1 MIFKYKGY
9 GYRLKQRDQN
19 HIYYKIK
26 KLKWHWYK
34 RAEVLKRGYDS
45 AHREVYVE
53 REENEITEEFIL
65 KTHEHCHAQIDK
77 FIIRDEELLEMKKL
91 LHEPNMDFI
100 SRVIK

>member
-1 MIFKYKGY
+1 MIFEYKGY
-9 GYRLKQRDQN
+9 GYKLKQRDQN
-19 HIYYKIK
+19 HIWYKIK
-26 KLKWHWYK
+26 KLKLRWYR
-34 RAEVLKRGYDS
+34 RAEVLKRGYDA
-45 AHREVYVE
+45 AHRWVYVE

-65 KTHEHCHAQIDK
+65 KTHGHAQAQIDK